1 MEIKEKETLVQSFN
15 TIRKVCESTQG
26 DLAYHKALAGMLDRV
41 AAVVQEKMDEEQE
54 EKPIKKS
61 STKE

>member
-15 TIRKVCESTQG
+15 TVRQVCEATQG
-26 DLAYHKALAGMLDRV
+26 DLAYHKALVAMLDRV